1 MSPFNPAVS
10 DVVLRF
16 DVDVPSRD
24 GVILRCNIARPVG
37 DGRWPVIVA
46 RTPYGKDAPPMNPVL
61 DPVGLARDG
70 FAVVLQDV
78 RGRFASGGDGDFVP
92 FVHDGA
98 DGADLI
104 AWAAAQPFSTGDVF
118 ALGASYQGFA
128 QWAAAVRGPAAIR
141 EIAPHQ
147 SPSTPRRSFFYR
159 GGVLELGG
167 LVVWFMSLAPG
178 ILMRRH
184 GGDPATLGAAL
195 ARLMADIDA
204 LPESGL
210 SSLPLETF
218 APLARH
224 GLGDRLFE
232 LLAADDD
239 AASPL
244 LQALIEAQAYE
255 RVTVPALI
263 SGGWY
268 DFFCQGAID
277 QFVGMRTRAG
287 SARARERSRLIMGP
301 WTHASPSH
309 IVGECAFG
317 LGAALGAAGRGG
329 LRAETVRFFREQLTD
344 ADPRGAPVTIFV
356 MGANVWRE
364 EGDWPRARR

>member
-1 MSPFNPAVS
+1 MQMSPFNPAVS

-128 QWAAAVRGPAAIR
+128 QWAAAVRGPAALR

-159 GGVLELGG
+159 VAFSSWAAWWCGSCPSPQVSSCAATAGTRPP
-167 LVVWFMSLAPG
+167 WAPPS
-178 ILMRRH
+178 R
-184 GGDPATLGAAL
+184 
-195 ARLMADIDA
+195 
-204 LPESGL
+204 
-210 SSLPLETF
+210 
-218 APLARH
+218 
-224 GLGDRLFE
+224 
-232 LLAADDD
+232 
-239 AASPL
+239 AS
-244 LQALIEAQAYE
+244 
-255 RVTVPALI
+255 
-263 SGGWY
+263 
-268 DFFCQGAID
+268 
-277 QFVGMRTRAG
+277 
-287 SARARERSRLIMGP
+287 
-301 WTHASPSH
+301 
-309 IVGECAFG
+309 
-317 LGAALGAAGRGG
+317 
-329 LRAETVRFFREQLTD
+329 
-344 ADPRGAPVTIFV
+344 
-356 MGANVWRE
+356 
-364 EGDWPRARR
+364 WPT